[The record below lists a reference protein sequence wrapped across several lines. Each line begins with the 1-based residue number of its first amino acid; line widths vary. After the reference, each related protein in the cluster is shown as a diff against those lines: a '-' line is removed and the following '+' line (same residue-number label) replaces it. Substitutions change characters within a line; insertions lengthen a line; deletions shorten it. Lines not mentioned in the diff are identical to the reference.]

1 MDFVLTSHV
10 HMQPSVKL
18 LVVDTKETDQSKCLY
33 FKCLYFRDVLFS

>member
-18 LVVDTKETDQSKCLY
+18 LVVDTKETDQ